1 MNKKTLGIIL
11 VVAVVAV
18 VGVVYFVSQGG
29 SKEGAEGIESENL
42 PNGEEQGVSGDLY
55 SSAKEVAAPTDLPS
69 ELTSI
74 LSEACG
80 EVKLTDIAQD
90 FSGSGGDLLFYI
102 WKNKPTAEKLT
113 SLFKEN
119 GYEVE
124 TVLGETLL
132 AKKGNLSVNVQWVGS
147 SLEVE
152 QQILVE
158 LTKEE

>member
-1 MNKKTLGIIL
+1 
-11 VVAVVAV
+11 
-18 VGVVYFVSQGG
+18 
-29 SKEGAEGIESENL
+29 
-42 PNGEEQGVSGDLY
+42 
-55 SSAKEVAAPTDLPS
+55 
-69 ELTSI
+69 
-74 LSEACG
+74 
-80 EVKLTDIAQD
+80 
-90 FSGSGGDLLFYI
+90 
-102 WKNKPTAEKLT
+102 LT